1 MGEGRYRP
9 VAEVIGYLKEDS
21 TSGERQVLRALSDSL
36 PRDFAVYVE
45 CPLHDENM
53 ERMPDF
59 IILAPFGVVILEVK
73 DWVYIVEADKFYAMI
88 RTRSGG
94 IRRHKSPVSGAR
106 GLAHILARKL
116 ERVPA
121 LLGERHRLKIPW
133 GYAVVLPNL
142 DSTPI
147 NQLRKPWGWRYVLG
161 MEDLRPHVIA
171 KRLKATLPFDYDLQS
186 TDLRYVRSV
195 INPVALITSPD
206 RARTLVIDEVQERIV
221 TESPRVS
228 VMPLAG
234 PESPVPQAEPV
245 NLFTPSEPDAAAS
258 SAAPLEQKS
267 PVLESVTRNF
277 SIRLVRGVAG
287 SGKTLV
293 LMQRARYLA
302 AQHPRWRIGVFTFNN
317 PLVQSLRASLKGIPN
332 VKVTSFHKQC
342 SALLR
347 QHTAWHSPH
356 ESAGWLKNHAER
368 WPIVAQM
375 GVEFVQAEIRWIKE
389 VGIETRAEYLE
400 VERKGRGQSLQ
411 RGGRRR
417 QAIYDVL
424 EAYNNWLAEQRS
436 YDWADVPYLVL
447 EGLDSGSIF
456 CRPYDAVLID
466 EAQDFAPSW
475 IQVIKRLLKPDSGL
489 IFLADDPSQSIYR
502 YYSWREKGI
511 PVVGRTRWLR
521 VPYRNTR
528 EIYRA
533 AYEVIRED
541 ELLRQNLEEQLG
553 LTLEPDLNSEYLRS
567 GPRPQLR
574 EFRTPDNEFDF
585 IRSEVEW
592 LLQKGLDAREIAVLH
607 RRRRG
612 VGKLQ
617 QVLQGTGVEVST
629 FHAFKGLEFETVFL
643 SQMQLAF
650 PEGVERSEQALS
662 EERRLVYMAMTRAR
676 ERLYL
681 GYEGHWP
688 APMEGVCAYAERA
701 IA

>member
-1 MGEGRYRP
+1 
-9 VAEVIGYLKEDS
+9 
-21 TSGERQVLRALSDSL
+21 LR
-36 PRDFAVYVE
+36 
-45 CPLHDENM
+45 
-53 ERMPDF
+53 
-59 IILAPFGVVILEVK
+59 
-73 DWVYIVEADKFYAMI
+73 
-88 RTRSGG
+88 
-94 IRRHKSPVSGAR
+94 
-106 GLAHILARKL
+106 
-116 ERVPA
+116 
-121 LLGERHRLKIPW
+121 
-133 GYAVVLPNL
+133 
-142 DSTPI
+142 
-147 NQLRKPWGWRYVLG
+147 
-161 MEDLRPHVIA
+161 
-171 KRLKATLPFDYDLQS
+171 
-186 TDLRYVRSV
+186 
-195 INPVALITSPD
+195 
-206 RARTLVIDEVQERIV
+206 
-221 TESPRVS
+221 
-228 VMPLAG
+228 
-234 PESPVPQAEPV
+234 
-245 NLFTPSEPDAAAS
+245 
-258 SAAPLEQKS
+258 
-267 PVLESVTRNF
+267 
-277 SIRLVRGVAG
+277 
-287 SGKTLV
+287 
-293 LMQRARYLA
+293 
-302 AQHPRWRIGVFTFNN
+302 
-317 PLVQSLRASLKGIPN
+317 
-332 VKVTSFHKQC
+332 
-342 SALLR
+342 
-347 QHTAWHSPH
+347 
-356 ESAGWLKNHAER
+356 
-368 WPIVAQM
+368 
-375 GVEFVQAEIRWIKE
+375 
-389 VGIETRAEYLE
+389 
-400 VERKGRGQSLQ
+400 
-411 RGGRRR
+411 RGGRQR
-417 QAIYDVL
+417 QAIYDAL
-424 EAYNNWLAEQRS
+424 EAYNAWLAEQRS

-447 EGLDSGSIF
+447 EGLDSESIF

-643 SQMQLAF
+643 SQMQLTF

-701 IA
+701 LI